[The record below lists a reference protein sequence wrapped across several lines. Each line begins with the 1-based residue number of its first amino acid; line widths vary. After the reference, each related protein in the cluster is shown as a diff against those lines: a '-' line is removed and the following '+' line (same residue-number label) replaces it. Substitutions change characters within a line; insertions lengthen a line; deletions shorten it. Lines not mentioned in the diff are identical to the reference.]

1 MLRFLA
7 VEVRVDFL
15 REHATR
21 FKRGCRSLF
30 LDGGEGLLCH
40 PLSVFDVGVELSSVG
55 GHSYGCLCS
64 HDFTPRCAQ
73 LYRFR
78 LGNCS
83 PCWAPVSVKQDPFQA
98 ESRTTVWVPD
108 VMAIT
113 KERFY
118 FGDGR
123 CPDMPGRNRCS
134 SHPGPQLRLRLTE
147 VA

>member
-55 GHSYGCLCS
+55 GHSYGCLCN
-64 HDFTPRCAQ
+64 HDLLRDVRNSTGPGSETPPRAQ
-73 LYRFR
+73 AR
-78 LGNCS
+78 L
-83 PCWAPVSVKQDPFQA
+83 PVKPTPVSKG
-98 ESRTTVWVPD
+98 ESRTTVD
-108 VMAIT
+108 FAM
-113 KERFY
+113 
-118 FGDGR
+118 
-123 CPDMPGRNRCS
+123 
-134 SHPGPQLRLRLTE
+134 
-147 VA
+147 